1 MKKEIKQTSI
11 SIITQNITKHS
22 NLTPANA
29 WYEGTN
35 IRFAYKEDPRIVHA
49 YCMALLKDAI
59 EYLDFNKSF
68 RNTKDYIDAVD
79 YLIEQFPAMKLEEWA
94 LIMKRLKAGYYGKM
108 FERLKLPELVDIFQR
123 HEGERGD
130 MMKRKVKQDRKEED
144 DNKRENL
151 FNSGMGEVLKKI
163 AEDLKLPED
172 DTDRQGRWKFIQY
185 PNTEIKPEE

>member
-1 MKKEIKQTSI
+1 
-11 SIITQNITKHS
+11 
-22 NLTPANA
+22 
-29 WYEGTN
+29 
-35 IRFAYKEDPRIVHA
+35 
-49 YCMALLKDAI
+49 MALLKDAI